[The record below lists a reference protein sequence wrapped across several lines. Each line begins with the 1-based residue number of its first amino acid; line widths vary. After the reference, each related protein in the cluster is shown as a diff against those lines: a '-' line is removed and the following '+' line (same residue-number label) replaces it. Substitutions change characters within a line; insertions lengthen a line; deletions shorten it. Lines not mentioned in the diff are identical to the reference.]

1 MCKCPASCEGG
12 GLLKPCKGSSQRSS
26 WHIVMVNNI
35 NNVDDGSG
43 SNGDDNDGD
52 GGGDDGGNRG
62 GGDGLDVAGDDDGGS
77 GFHKKCL
84 LPSYCPWIFLTSRAQ

>member
-35 NNVDDGSG
+35 NSVDDGDG
-43 SNGDDNDGD
+43 ANGDDNDGD
-52 GGGDDGGNRG
+52 GGGDDGVIE
-62 GGDGLDVAGDDDGGS
+62 LEVVVMVFTLLVMMMVVVAS
-77 GFHKKCL
+77 TRNISFQIIALGF
-84 LPSYCPWIFLTSRAQ
+84 S